1 MKVLRD
7 LIFADLTEHPY
18 VAKQYIILT
27 LGVQSSENCAALLIK
42 YNLLSVVKVGSVTV
56 SGNRSVI

>member
-1 MKVLRD
+1 MKVLRV
-7 LIFADLTEHPY
+7 LIFADQTEHPY

-56 SGNRSVI
+56 S